1 MEHSILFLS
10 DGCGLYFQM
19 SSHGAL
25 SAQNTLESNSHEQNQ
40 TVMWAVTSMASVP
53 PGSVLI
59 NPQVSYLDKTGR
71 DLNFLSISEGDM
83 H

>member
-1 MEHSILFLS
+1 
-10 DGCGLYFQM
+10 M

-25 SAQNTLESNSHEQNQ
+25 SPQHTLESSSREQNQ

-59 NPQVSYLDKTGR
+59 NPQVSCLDGTWR
-71 DLNFLSISEGDM
+71 A
-83 H
+83 

>member
-1 MEHSILFLS
+1 
-10 DGCGLYFQM
+10 M

-25 SAQNTLESNSHEQNQ
+25 SPQHMLESNSHEQNQ

-59 NPQVSYLDKTGR
+59 NPQVSYLDKTR
-71 DLNFLSISEGDM
+71 WDLTSLCISKRLNLITLEIDV
-83 H
+83 

>member
-1 MEHSILFLS
+1 VVFVL
-10 DGCGLYFQM
+10 QM

-25 SAQNTLESNSHEQNQ
+25 SPQHTPESNSHEQNQ

-59 NPQVSYLDKTGR
+59 NPQVSYLEKIGS
-71 DLNFLSISEGDM
+71 DLNFLLLSEK
-83 H
+83 

>member
-1 MEHSILFLS
+1 
-10 DGCGLYFQM
+10 M

-25 SAQNTLESNSHEQNQ
+25 SPQHTLESSSHEQNQ

-71 DLNFLSISEGDM
+71 DLNFCCLQKNECTFIVPKREF
-83 H
+83 